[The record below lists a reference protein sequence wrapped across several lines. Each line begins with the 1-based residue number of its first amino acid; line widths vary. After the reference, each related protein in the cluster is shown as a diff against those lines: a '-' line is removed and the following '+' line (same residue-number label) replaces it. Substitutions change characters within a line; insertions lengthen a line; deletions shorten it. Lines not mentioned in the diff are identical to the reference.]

1 MQNLKRKDTNELNL
15 QNRNRFRDLEN
26 KIMVSR
32 AGLGERLVREFGIN
46 MLYLKWITNK
56 VLVSS
61 TGNSAQ

>member
-1 MQNLKRKDTNELNL
+1 MESNIKDDINELNL

-32 AGLGERLVREFGIN
+32 AGLGERIVREFGIN